1 MSFNL
6 DGCPA
11 LLAVNQIGK
20 VTHLTCGFS
29 RRRSGSAETGSSYLL
44 DREKI
49 MPFEVKTCSIEDMH
63 RHPVLRDRSVA
74 RVNVTLRENRAPETF
89 DHDLMLKVWAY
100 TDNDMTPAD
109 VKTAL
114 LTKAAAILKRSA
126 SLAEIQ
132 MDGDGKFSRVTISR

>member
-1 MSFNL
+1 M
-6 DGCPA
+6 GR
-11 LLAVNQIGK
+11 QI
-20 VTHLTCGFS
+20 V
-29 RRRSGSAETGSSYLL
+29 
-44 DREKI
+44 
-49 MPFEVKTCSIEDMH
+49 PFEIKACSIQDMH
-63 RHPVLRDRSVA
+63 RHPVLQDRSLA
-74 RVNVTLRENRAPETF
+74 RVNVTLRETRAPETF

-114 LTKAAAILKRSA
+114 LTKAAAILKRTA